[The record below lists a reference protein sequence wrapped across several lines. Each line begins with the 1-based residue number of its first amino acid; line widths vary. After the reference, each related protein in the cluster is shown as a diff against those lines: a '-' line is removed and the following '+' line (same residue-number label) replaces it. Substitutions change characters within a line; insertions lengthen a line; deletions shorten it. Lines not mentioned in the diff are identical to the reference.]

1 MRKPAGGDVPA
12 MYGGMGDPGPAGE
25 ESLAPAVESLADR
38 QERRLSEVLVPV
50 WGVDGRDK
58 DCNLPMLS
66 LTIPEDPR
74 RPITSL

>member
-50 WGVDGRDK
+50 WGSMDAIK
-58 DCNLPMLS
+58 TATCLCS
-66 LTIPEDPR
+66 H
-74 RPITSL
+74 